1 MKYSKTVNKAI
12 QKVIYY
18 MDFAITQVGL
28 DEFLIN
34 GSEIMEQIRGEK

>member
-1 MKYSKTVNKAI
+1 
-12 QKVIYY
+12 